1 MKGGKSPLGYTIIE
15 VMIVL
20 AASGLMLV
28 IAGTFINGK
37 QAKTSFTSGVN
48 ELVSNIQDTI
58 NQVTDGQY
66 SDIPLDCQPQGAGIK
81 VTLNTGGAQGTNS
94 NCFFL
99 GKIMHF
105 QFDGQNNRYEVISM
119 AGKRL
124 TGGASP
130 VPVSTLAEA
139 TPEPIEDLTITQTVP
154 QNLDVMSVRFS
165 RGGSIQAD
173 GNIPPGASIVS
184 NTTGL
189 AFIQTIVAG
198 GEAAQGAQTP
208 PKLHFVT
215 GMHSQG
221 HPASFNISRNINPT
235 PADSAQLCVT
245 DGTRSAFITV
255 GINNSQQNAIVTMR
269 GNVAC
274 P

>member
-20 AASGLMLV
+20 AVSGMMLA

-37 QAKTSFTSGVN
+37 QSKTSFTSGVN
-48 ELVSNIQDTI
+48 ELASRIQDTI

-66 SDIPLDCQPQGAGIK
+66 SDIPLDCQPSGGGIS
-81 VTLNTGGAQGTNS
+81 VTLNTSGAQGTNS

-105 QFDGQNNRYEVISM
+105 QYDGQNNQYEVISM
-119 AGKRL
+119 AGRRL
-124 TGGASP
+124 AGGAP
-130 VPVSTLAEA
+130 VETIGQA
-139 TPEPIEDLTITQTVP
+139 TPEPIPDLTITQTVP
-154 QNLDVMSVRFS
+154 QNLEVVWVRFTT
-165 RGGSIQAD
+165 
-173 GNIPPGASIVS
+173 GASTTS
-184 NTTGL
+184 NTGL
-189 AFIQTIVAG
+189 AFIQNIVAG

-208 PKLHFVT
+208 PQLHFAT

-221 HPASFNISRNINPT
+221 HPASYNISRNINAT
-235 PADSAQLCVT
+235 PADSAQLCVS

-274 P
+274 